1 MTAITIN
8 AKNRTI
14 ELTKTFATAS
24 SKFGTDEY
32 NLLQLA
38 RKDYPNYKVVTI
50 ARKAPKNDKPTF
62 KGLTYA
68 YMEKYIL
75 THDDGEQTVMQE
87 YMELRGISKAG
98 EEVLA
103 ESFNYQEIKEGY
115 AGALLR
121 QIIPSVSQGQSRK
134 GLAFLHVR
142 SGTSVL
148 QHASAFLC
156 EGRNTCRSGVVH
168 GEVRACD
175 DATREP

>member
-32 NLLQLA
+32 NLLQMA

-50 ARKAPKNDKPTF
+50 TRKAPKNDKPTF

-75 THDDGEQTVMQE
+75 IHDDGEQTVMQE

-103 ESFNYQEIKEGY
+103 ESFNYQEMKDWFLEKYPAVADFHQKRAELMEKTQKAKE
-115 AGALLR
+115 AKRAESAKAKRDARRIALLA
-121 QIIPSVSQGQSRK
+121 K
-134 GLAFLHVR
+134 KTA
-142 SGTSVL
+142 
-148 QHASAFLC
+148 
-156 EGRNTCRSGVVH
+156 
-168 GEVRACD
+168 
-175 DATREP
+175 